1 MWYWEIGR
9 FLIGVDFASLDGCN
23 EAGVKLCHV
32 LMFLL
37 TCTQNLPL
45 QAIVT
50 GTLLYVAVYMNWN
63 SVALL
68 SQFLNGMSNLVC
80 ALVTLNVRE
89 TLISI
94 WYIFIF
100 YIFCNFYLHFLQHY
114 LLPNVLIA
122 LKQHVIH
129 VPFFI
134 CKCVQ
139 LCNFCECTN
148 KKK

>member
-9 FLIGVDFASLDGCN
+9 FLIGVDFASLDACN
-23 EAGVKLCHV
+23 EAGVKLCNV

-37 TCTQNLPL
+37 TCTLNLPL
-45 QAIVT
+45 QAIVA

-63 SVALL
+63 SVAVL

-80 ALVTLNVRE
+80 ALVTLNMRE

-100 YIFCNFYLHFLQHY
+100 YIFCNFYLHFFTTLSVTQCFNCTQAACDPCALFYLQ
-114 LLPNVLIA
+114 VCA
-122 LKQHVIH
+122 A
-129 VPFFI
+129 
-134 CKCVQ
+134 VQ
-139 LCNFCECTN
+139 FLWMH
-148 KKK
+148 